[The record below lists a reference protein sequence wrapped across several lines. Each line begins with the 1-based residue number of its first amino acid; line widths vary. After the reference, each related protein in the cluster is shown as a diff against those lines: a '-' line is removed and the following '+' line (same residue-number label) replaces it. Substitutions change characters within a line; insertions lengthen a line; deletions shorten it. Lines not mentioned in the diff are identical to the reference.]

1 MDKDKFADML
11 LGAGWRNTADAQY
24 SGIYRLYDE
33 LFPVVSHNCDNELT
47 IAVSALAKIANR
59 EYCMVTGCNKTNG
72 RDDCWQCTDAVVE
85 KAMSDIGRCIHGK
98 KLSAGCE
105 ECPF

>member
-11 LGAGWRNTADAQY
+11 LDAGWRNTADAQY

-47 IAVSALAKIANR
+47 IAVSAL
-59 EYCMVTGCNKTNG
+59 TGDGIQELKQFLRKN
-72 RDDCWQCTDAVVE
+72 
-85 KAMSDIGRCIHGK
+85 IHK
-98 KLSAGCE
+98 
-105 ECPF
+105 